1 MLIFM
6 WKWDLGGLVEGR
18 SSVQNFNVS
27 LFVTQSKRMTSDL
40 KWCIWVIGTFFVSF
54 GAWQPLVA
62 DSQLS
67 YSICMQKR
75 IAFSVKKKNCN
86 CNFITRHIRGVISS
100 QHHLQHVSLFCFC
113 GDTHPVI
120 VALWHFH
127 ADLNFLSALQIF
139 KDMPVSGGGQGNS
152 QLNLP
157 RRRSTDSKAPS
168 CSERPLTLFHT
179 PSFSE
184 KDKGTP
190 ATSFFIKLEIN
201 VKLYIFL
208 ILKIFFY

>member
-1 MLIFM
+1 M
-6 WKWDLGGLVEGR
+6 
-18 SSVQNFNVS
+18 
-27 LFVTQSKRMTSDL
+27 
-40 KWCIWVIGTFFVSF
+40 
-54 GAWQPLVA
+54 
-62 DSQLS
+62 
-67 YSICMQKR
+67 
-75 IAFSVKKKNCN
+75 
-86 CNFITRHIRGVISS
+86 TRHICGVISS
-100 QHHLQHVSLFCFC
+100 QHQLQHFSLFCFC
-113 GDTHPVI
+113 GDTHPII

-190 ATSFFIKLEIN
+190 ASSFFIKLKIH
-201 VKLYIFL
+201 VKLYFL
-208 ILKIFFY
+208 SLKIVKNYASFLVKKKKKKKLYIYIYIRVVTVPKFQYSVPIPVKIHGSRYQFRYQSKTQKYAN